1 MCQCV
6 LTDGPTAWPAC
17 RSVTTFS
24 TAGRTS
30 QNAALASP
38 GIVAKTVL
46 IKWHQ
51 PEKNLEKNKFIE
63 ISKNLSF
70 SLIMDAVKAVK
81 DYVTK
86 MINAEGMKVM
96 LLDEETVCA
105 VA

>member
-1 MCQCV
+1 M
-6 LTDGPTAWPAC
+6 
-17 RSVTTFS
+17 R
-24 TAGRTS
+24 
-30 QNAALASP
+30 
-38 GIVAKTVL
+38 K
-46 IKWHQ
+46 
-51 PEKNLEKNKFIE
+51 KNFIE